1 MPAHNLIHGG
11 DVYTAMENGL
21 ERPLDFSANIGPLGL
36 PPAVAEAARR
46 AVGSCDTYPDPLCRR
61 LTAALAEAEG
71 VPADWIACGDGAAEL
86 LFRFAGALRPKKA
99 LLLAPG
105 FAEYEQ
111 ALAAAGCEIVFHSL
125 RREDGFLPTSALLE
139 AIGPDI
145 DAVMLCNPH
154 NPTGALMSPD
164 FCRAAADRCRE
175 TGTWLLMD
183 ECFIDLTDD
192 PARHTMKPLLE
203 EYPRLFLL
211 KAFTPLYAMPGL
223 RLGYGLCADGGL
235 LERMTACGQ
244 PWSVS
249 VPAQAAGLQALKEQ
263 DYVQRTRA
271 LVREER
277 AFLTAGLRKLPLEVY
292 EGAANFIFFR
302 APGLTDLHRRTES
315 RGVLIRSC
323 GNYRGLTE
331 EYYRVAVRTR
341 GENERLL
348 AALQAALPLDT

>member
-154 NPTGALMSPD
+154 NPTGALMSPTSGQQG
-164 FCRAAADRCRE
+164 E
-175 TGTWLLMD
+175 T
-183 ECFIDLTDD
+183 I
-192 PARHTMKPLLE
+192 
-203 EYPRLFLL
+203 
-211 KAFTPLYAMPGL
+211 PGVAHL
-223 RLGYGLCADGGL
+223 VCYSSQKGG
-235 LERMTACGQ
+235 
-244 PWSVS
+244 
-249 VPAQAAGLQALKEQ
+249 
-263 DYVQRTRA
+263 
-271 LVREER
+271 
-277 AFLTAGLRKLPLEVY
+277 
-292 EGAANFIFFR
+292 IF
-302 APGLTDLHRRTES
+302 
-315 RGVLIRSC
+315 
-323 GNYRGLTE
+323 
-331 EYYRVAVRTR
+331 
-341 GENERLL
+341 
-348 AALQAALPLDT
+348 